1 MDITDRFTKQDNLY
15 KYTPEKNTGIYYI
28 KQKEYGPVYIEA
40 SIEEGYSAPI
50 KSIDSIFKAGP
61 VIFEMDIPT
70 GLTVTLSCPNEV
82 EKATW
87 IE

>member
-1 MDITDRFTKQDNLY
+1 MDITDNFVKQGQLY

-28 KQKEYGPVYIEA
+28 KQKKYGPVYIEA
-40 SIEEGYSAPI
+40 SIEEDSVII
-50 KSIDSIFKAGP
+50 KSIDSTFKAGP
-61 VIFEMDIPT
+61 VMFEMDIPKGVT
-70 GLTVTLSCPNEV
+70 ITLSCPNEV